1 MLNLILSSLETGRA
15 ARASDKHRGWEKGI
29 KKERSV
35 SAGPRQ
41 KRELSHHR
49 SYLKFK
55 HNTPPTPPPS
65 LSLSHNSN
73 TPVAACMVAF
83 SSGDRVSPT
92 HLYSAFCVF
101 LGIWWGLI
109 RMLPWLEQRGKEK
122 KQTVMV
128 NETSCSGSLMCNVI
142 EVEKKKRY
150 KYKDHLFLSFS
161 RDQTD
166 TFISFYLRRSG
177 FTHWLYLDYSL
188 KLKYHQQIDVLW
200 CTAALSVNQY
210 I

>member
-1 MLNLILSSLETGRA
+1 MCWIWFCHPWRRVAPPGPP
-15 ARASDKHRGWEKGI
+15 DKHRGWEKGI

-122 KQTVMV
+122 NKQ
-128 NETSCSGSLMCNVI
+128 SWLMKHHAAVLLCI
-142 EVEKKKRY
+142 
-150 KYKDHLFLSFS
+150 
-161 RDQTD
+161 T
-166 TFISFYLRRSG
+166 
-177 FTHWLYLDYSL
+177 WL
-188 KLKYHQQIDVLW
+188 KLKKKKDIYIKTICFSASVGTKRTLSFHSIWDGQDSLIDFTL
-200 CTAALSVNQY
+200 TIL
-210 I
+210 

>member
-1 MLNLILSSLETGRA
+1 MLNLILSSLETGRT
-15 ARASDKHRGWEKGI
+15 ARASDKHGGWEKGI

-55 HNTPPTPPPS
+55 HNTPPTPLHPYRSP
-65 LSLSHNSN
+65 
-73 TPVAACMVAF
+73 TTVAPVAACMAAF

-109 RMLPWLEQRGKEK
+109 RMLPWLEQRRKEK
-122 KQTVMV
+122 NKQ
-128 NETSCSGSLMCNVI
+128 SWLMKHYA
-142 EVEKKKRY
+142 EVLCMKKKIYIYIYIYTICFSATVGTIRT
-150 KYKDHLFLSFS
+150 LSFYFIWDGQDS
-161 RDQTD
+161 LIDFTL
-166 TFISFYLRRSG
+166 TFL
-177 FTHWLYLDYSL
+177 
-188 KLKYHQQIDVLW
+188 
-200 CTAALSVNQY
+200 
-210 I
+210 